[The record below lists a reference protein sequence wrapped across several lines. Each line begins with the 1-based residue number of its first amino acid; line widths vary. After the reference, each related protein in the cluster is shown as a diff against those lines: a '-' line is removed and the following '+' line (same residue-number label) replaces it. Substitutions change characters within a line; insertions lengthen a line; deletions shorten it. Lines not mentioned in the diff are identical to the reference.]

1 MWPQEGRKVGNSRC
15 SRKENK
21 IVGMIATQEGRKVK
35 NSRYGREKGNGI
47 DRRYFDSGMRSS
59 K

>member
-1 MWPQEGRKVGNSRC
+1 MWSQEGRKVESSQC
-15 SRKENK
+15 DRKK
-21 IVGMIATQEGRKVK
+21 VGS
-35 NSRYGREKGNGI
+35 SRYGREKGNDV